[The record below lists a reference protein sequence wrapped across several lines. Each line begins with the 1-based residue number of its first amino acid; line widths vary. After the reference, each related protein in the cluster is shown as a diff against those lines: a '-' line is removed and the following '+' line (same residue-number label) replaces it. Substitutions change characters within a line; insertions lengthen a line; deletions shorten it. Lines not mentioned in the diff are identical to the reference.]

1 MHGIGGA
8 LANEA
13 AVDVHDGEHDVLL
26 MYTRVCTV
34 CTVMCTVMCRVC
46 TVHGDVHVFLH
57 DDVHEQ
63 AKWCT
68 GLRFF
73 TLVRN

>member
-13 AVDVHDGEHDVLL
+13 AVDVRDGVHDVLL
-26 MYTRVCTV
+26 MCTVLTV
-34 CTVMCTVMCRVC
+34 CTVQ
-46 TVHGDVHVFLH
+46 GDVHGVLH

>member
-13 AVDVHDGEHDVLL
+13 AVDVHEGVHDVLL
-26 MYTRVCTV
+26 MCS
-34 CTVMCTVMCRVC
+34 VC
-46 TVHGDVHVFLH
+46 TVHGDVLLMCMRVCTLHGDVHGVLH
-57 DDVHEQ
+57 DDVRDH

>member
-1 MHGIGGA
+1 MSVMQKY
-8 LANEA
+8 L
-13 AVDVHDGEHDVLL
+13 LL
-26 MYTRVCTV
+26 MCSVCTV
-34 CTVMCTVMCRVC
+34 R
-46 TVHGDVHVFLH
+46 GDVHGVLH

>member
-1 MHGIGGA
+1 MAVTFPGQSGMHGIGGA

-13 AVDVHDGEHDVLL
+13 AVDVHDGVHDVLL
-26 MYTRVCTV
+26 MCTV
-34 CTVMCTVMCRVC
+34 CTVQ
-46 TVHGDVHVFLH
+46 GDVHGVLH

>member
-1 MHGIGGA
+1 MAVTFPGQSGTHGIGGA

-13 AVDVHDGEHDVLL
+13 AVDVHEGEHDVLL
-26 MYTRVCTV
+26 MCS
-34 CTVMCTVMCRVC
+34 VC
-46 TVHGDVHVFLH
+46 TVHGDVHGVLH
-57 DDVHEQ
+57 DDVRDH

>member
-1 MHGIGGA
+1 MHSIGGA

-13 AVDVHDGEHDVLL
+13 AVDVHEGVHDVLL
-26 MYTRVCTV
+26 MCS
-34 CTVMCTVMCRVC
+34 MC
-46 TVHGDVHVFLH
+46 TVHGDVHGALH
-57 DDVHEQ
+57 DDVRDH

>member
-13 AVDVHDGEHDVLL
+13 AVDVHEGVHDVLL
-26 MYTRVCTV
+26 MCS
-34 CTVMCTVMCRVC
+34 VC
-46 TVHGDVHVFLH
+46 TVHGDVHGALH
-57 DDVHEQ
+57 DDVRDH

>member
-13 AVDVHDGEHDVLL
+13 AVDVRDGVHDVLL
-26 MYTRVCTV
+26 MCTMVCTV
-34 CTVMCTVMCRVC
+34 R
-46 TVHGDVHVFLH
+46 GDVHGVLH

>member
-13 AVDVHDGEHDVLL
+13 AVDVRDGVHDVLL
-26 MYTRVCTV
+26 MCT
-34 CTVMCTVMCRVC
+34 RVC
-46 TVHGDVHVFLH
+46 TVHGDVHGVLH

>member
-1 MHGIGGA
+1 MAVTFPGQSGMHSIGGA

-13 AVDVHDGEHDVLL
+13 AVDVHEGEHDVLL
-26 MYTRVCTV
+26 MCS
-34 CTVMCTVMCRVC
+34 VC
-46 TVHGDVHVFLH
+46 TVHGDVHGVLH
-57 DDVHEQ
+57 DDVRDH

>member
-1 MHGIGGA
+1 MAVTFPGQSGMHGIGGA

-13 AVDVHDGEHDVLL
+13 AVDVHEGVHDVLL
-26 MYTRVCTV
+26 MCS
-34 CTVMCTVMCRVC
+34 VC
-46 TVHGDVHVFLH
+46 TVHGDVHGVLH
-57 DDVHEQ
+57 DDVRDH

>member
-1 MHGIGGA
+1 MHEG
-8 LANEA
+8 
-13 AVDVHDGEHDVLL
+13 VHDVLL
-26 MYTRVCTV
+26 MC
-34 CTVMCTVMCRVC
+34 MRVC
-46 TVHGDVHVFLH
+46 TVHGDVLLMCMTVCTVPGDVHVVLH
-57 DDVHEQ
+57 DDVRDH

>member
-13 AVDVHDGEHDVLL
+13 AVDVHDGVHDVLL
-26 MYTRVCTV
+26 MCTV
-34 CTVMCTVMCRVC
+34 CTVRGV
-46 TVHGDVHVFLH
+46 LH

-63 AKWCT
+63 AKWCM
-68 GLRFF
+68 GLGFF